1 MTHIHPVLT
10 AMSLLLEIVLTD
22 EMIPTEMPNRALDF
36 RTDKVP
42 SDSRLLR
49 FNEELYAVEAVQQ
62 AAVAASDLAGLY
74 RSDD

>member
-10 AMSLLLEIVLTD
+10 VMSLLLEIALTD
-22 EMIPTEMPNRALDF
+22 EMIPTEMLDRALDF
-36 RTDKVP
+36 RTDKML
-42 SDSRLLR
+42 SYSRLLR

>member
-10 AMSLLLEIVLTD
+10 AMLLLLETALID
-22 EMIPTEMPNRALDF
+22 EMIPTEMLDRALDF
-36 RTDKVP
+36 RTDKMLRN
-42 SDSRLLR
+42 SRLLR
-49 FNEELYAVEAVQQ
+49 FNEESYAVEAVQQ

>member
-22 EMIPTEMPNRALDF
+22 EMIPTEMRDRALDF
-36 RTDKVP
+36 RTDKML
-42 SDSRLLR
+42 SDSKLLQ
-49 FNEELYAVEAVQQ
+49 FNEESYAVEVVQQ

>member
-10 AMSLLLEIVLTD
+10 AMSLLLETALTD
-22 EMIPTEMPNRALDF
+22 EMIPTEMLDRALDF

-62 AAVAASDLAGLY
+62 AAVAASDLPGLY